1 MLNIITLNV
10 ITLNVI
16 PLNAIPLKIMT
27 SVVAPCATASGQA
40 RITSVKRT
48 NTAIS
53 LSGAP
58 VLLRIF
64 RLRLLN

>member
-1 MLNIITLNV
+1 MLNIIMLNV
-10 ITLNVI
+10 ITLNAIPLNVI
-16 PLNAIPLKIMT
+16 PLNVIMT

-58 VLLRIF
+58 VLLRF
-64 RLRLLN
+64 LD